1 MDTLT
6 WPFWLQRASD
16 LPMSPGLAAWRFA
29 KALRGPLSGS
39 GLGPARLLCSLPSHP
54 LQQGRIARCARAGR
68 LRRAL
73 ARGAGADG
81 NQGMHVMHVP

>member
-1 MDTLT
+1 MDTLS

-54 LQQGRIARCARAGR
+54 LQNDALPDALVQATCAERWR
-68 LRRAL
+68 VAL
-73 ARGAGADG
+73 AQMAIP
-81 NQGMHVMHVP
+81 GMHVVHVP